1 MSKKE
6 DMIGRSFKKCG
17 ITLVLDGSENVNL
30 NVEGLADY
38 KMPSVEEAYEL
49 QLQSE
54 LFSCEEEQEN
64 I

>member
-1 MSKKE
+1 MT
-6 DMIGRSFKKCG
+6 GQSFKKCD
-17 ITLVLDGSENVNL
+17 ITLALNGSENVNL
-30 NVEGLADY
+30 NIERLADY

-49 QLQSE
+49 KLQSE

>member
-6 DMIGRSFKKCG
+6 DMTGQSFKKCD
-17 ITLVLDGSENVNL
+17 ITLALNGSENVNL
-30 NVEGLADY
+30 NIERLADY

-49 QLQSE
+49 QLKSE

>member
-6 DMIGRSFKKCG
+6 DTIGRSFKKCG

-30 NVEGLADY
+30 NVEGL
-38 KMPSVEEAYEL
+38 EL

>member
-1 MSKKE
+1 MT
-6 DMIGRSFKKCG
+6 GQSFKKCD
-17 ITLVLDGSENVNL
+17 ITLALNGSENVNL
-30 NVEGLADY
+30 NIERLADY

-49 QLQSE
+49 QLKSE

>member
-1 MSKKE
+1 MT
-6 DMIGRSFKKCG
+6 GQSFKKCD
-17 ITLVLDGSENVNL
+17 ITLALNGSENVNL
-30 NVEGLADY
+30 NTERLADY